1 VDLEEGAVMHVD
13 LPTADIESVPERVV
27 ARVAEVWRYPVKSMA
42 GERLA
47 ATEVSWQG
55 VAGDR
60 RWAFVRPGRSHTG
73 FPWLTIRHQPRLH
86 HYRPT
91 LVEPDRPDRSA
102 VQVQDPDGNLY
113 AVDDP
118 ALAAQL
124 GEGLWAI
131 KHGRGTFDASPV
143 SLLTRQ
149 GLEALSRHSGAEVDP
164 RRFRPNLVLDAP
176 GDEEFPETDWIGRL
190 LRIGT
195 AVIRVDQPIE
205 RCAVV
210 NVNPDSLARDPQVL
224 RTIAQQRD
232 LDFGAYG
239 STVTPGALRPGD
251 PVVLLG

>member
-1 VDLEEGAVMHVD
+1 MHVD
-13 LPTADIESVPERVV
+13 EPAGVESAAGPVV

-42 GERLA
+42 GERLPEA
-47 ATEVSWQG
+47 EVSWQG

-91 LVEPDRPDRSA
+91 LVEPDRPDHSA
-102 VQVQDPDGNLY
+102 VQVQDPDGQLY

-124 GEGLWAI
+124 GEGVWAI
-131 KHGRGTFDASPV
+131 KHDRGTFDASPV

-149 GLEALSRHSGAEVDP
+149 GLEALSRRADAEVDP
-164 RRFRPNLVLDAP
+164 RRFRPNLVLDGS
-176 GDEEFPETDWIGRL
+176 GDEEFPESGWVGRL

-195 AVIRVDQPIE
+195 AVLRVDQPIE
-205 RCAVV
+205 RCAMV

-224 RTIAQQRD
+224 RTIAQQRE

-239 STVTPGALRPGD
+239 STVTPGTLRPGD
-251 PVVLLG
+251 PVVLVG

>member
-1 VDLEEGAVMHVD
+1 VIDSE
-13 LPTADIESVPERVV
+13 PVV

-47 ATEVSWQG
+47 AAELSWQG

-60 RWAFVRPGRSHTG
+60 RWAFVRPGRLHSG
-73 FPWLTIRHQPRLH
+73 FPWLTVRQQPQLH

-102 VQVQDPDGNLY
+102 VRVQDPKGRVY

-124 GEGLWAI
+124 GEGVWAV
-131 KHGRGTFDASPV
+131 KHDRGTFDASPV

-149 GLEALSRHSGAEVDP
+149 GLEALGRRVGTDVDA
-164 RRFRPNLVLDAP
+164 RRFRPNLVLDASVA
-176 GDEEFPETDWIGRL
+176 EEFPEDGWVGRL
-190 LRIGT
+190 LRVGT
-195 AVIRVDQPIE
+195 AVIRVDQPVE
-205 RCAVV
+205 RCAMV
-210 NVNPDSLARDPQVL
+210 NVDPDSLARDSNVL
-224 RTIAQQRD
+224 RTIAQQRA
-232 LDFGAYG
+232 LDFAVYG
-239 STVTPGALRPGD
+239 SIVTPGTLRPGD